1 MDARFVFKVLLV
13 GDASVGKTSLLQ
25 RFADNRY
32 TANYKCTVG
41 IDMRIRSLEISGCR
55 VMLHVWDTAGEE
67 RYRSVMG
74 SYYRRV
80 MGIILV
86 FDTTQRRSYNHID
99 YWLSEI
105 EKHGASDVK
114 VLLVGSK
121 CDACEQRQ
129 VAHETAATF
138 AERKGLN
145 YVEASAMTGC
155 NVEHLFSKLAV
166 SLYERYSQPPQL
178 PPTVPQVPEHCVR
191 LGGNGRSSRSWRY
204 CC

>member
-1 MDARFVFKVLLV
+1 MADRFVFKVLLV

-25 RFADNRY
+25 RFTDNRY

-41 IDMRIRSLEISGCR
+41 IDMRIRTLEVSGCR
-55 VMLHVWDTAGEE
+55 VMLHIWDTAGEE

-86 FDTTQRRSYNHID
+86 YDTTERRSYNHVD

-105 EKHGASDVK
+105 KKHGASDVK

-129 VAHETAATF
+129 VAQETAATF
-138 AERKGLN
+138 AERKGLI
-145 YVEASAMTGC
+145 YVEASAMTGF

-166 SLYERYSQPPQL
+166 SLYERYSL
-178 PPTVPQVPEHCVR
+178 PPAVSQVPRHCIR
-191 LGGNGRSSRSWRY
+191 LGGSRRSSRPWRY